1 MRWNDEY
8 EKRRVSAEEAVAQI
22 ESGDRIYV
30 SGNAATPYVLLEA
43 LAKRE
48 SGLQHVEVTHVLLMG
63 DDPLSRPDAW
73 GRFRHNSLF
82 VGPADREVVNEG
94 LADYIPV
101 HLHEIPGLFS
111 QGYLP
116 LKVAVIQTTP
126 PDEHGFMSLG
136 VECLATMAAIAQAPV
151 VLVQINEKMPRTLG
165 DAFTHISRVTKLVEV
180 SEELPTLQPSGFGEV
195 EKRIGRSV
203 AELVDDGSTLQ
214 LGIGAIPDAVLAS
227 LGDKRDL
234 GIHTEM
240 VSDGIMEGVEAGMIT
255 GSKKSIHRGK
265 VICTFALGSQRLY
278 SFLDNNPLFE
288 FHPVDYTNDPF
299 VIAKNERMIAIN
311 SAIEVDLTGQVCSDS
326 IGLQIYSGFGGQV
339 DFIRGAAHSE
349 GGKPIIAMP
358 STAKGGEVS
367 RIVPTLRT
375 GAGVVTS
382 RADLHYVVTEYGTA
396 ALHGK
401 NLRERAQ
408 ELIRIA
414 HPKFRDQLSEAA
426 HKRKLV
432 PASVGTSG
440 SGFQVLGPRGSRG
453 QNGS

>member
-1 MRWNDEY
+1 MRWNEDY
-8 EKRRVSAEEAVAQI
+8 EKRRVTAEEAVAHVN
-22 ESGDRIYV
+22 SGDRIYV

-43 LAKRE
+43 LAQRND
-48 SGLQHVEVTHVLLMG
+48 GLQDVEVTHVLLMG

-101 HLHEIPGLFS
+101 HLHEIPGLFDR
-111 QGYLP
+111 GYLP
-116 LKVAVIQTTP
+116 LQVAIIQTTP

-136 VECLATMAAIAQAPV
+136 VECLATMAAIAQAPI
-151 VLVQINEKMPRTLG
+151 VLVQVNDKMPRTLG
-165 DAFTHISRVTKLVEV
+165 DAFIHISRVSKLVEV
-180 SEELPTLQPSGFGEV
+180 SETLPTLEPTGFGEV
-195 EKRIGRSV
+195 EKKIGQSV
-203 AELVDDGSTLQ
+203 ADLVDDGSTLQ

-227 LGDKRDL
+227 LGDKKNL

-240 VSDGIMEGVEAGMIT
+240 VSDGIMDGVEAGVIT

-265 VICTFALGSQRLY
+265 VIGTFALGSRRLY
-278 SFLDNNPLFE
+278 DFLDNNPLFE

-299 VIAKNERMIAIN
+299 VIARNDRMIAVN

-326 IGLQIYSGFGGQV
+326 IGLKIYSGFGGQV

-358 STAKGGEVS
+358 STAKAGEVS
-367 RIVPTLRT
+367 RIVPTLRR
-375 GAGVVTS
+375 GAGVVTT
-382 RADLHYVVTEYGTA
+382 RADLHYVITEYGTA
-396 ALHGK
+396 VLHGK
-401 NLRERAQ
+401 NLRERVQ

-414 HPKFRDQLSEAA
+414 HPRFREQLDKAA
-426 HKRKLV
+426 RDRKLV
-432 PASVGTSG
+432 PASVSVSSTKK
-440 SGFQVLGPRGSRG
+440 
-453 QNGS
+453 

>member
-1 MRWNDEY
+1 MRWSDEY
-8 EKRRVSAEEAVAQI
+8 ERRKVSAEEAVAQI
-22 ESGDRIYV
+22 KSGDRIYV

-43 LAKRE
+43 LAQ
-48 SGLQHVEVTHVLLMG
+48 SDDSLQDVEVTHVLLMG

-101 HLHEIPGLFS
+101 HLHEIPGLFN

-116 LKVAVIQTTP
+116 LQVAIIQTAP
-126 PDEHGFMSLG
+126 PDEHGFLSLG

-151 VLVQINEKMPRTLG
+151 VLAQVNREMPRTLG
-165 DAFTHISRVTKLVEV
+165 DAFIHISRVTRLVEV
-180 SEELPTLQPSGFGEV
+180 SEKLPTLEPAGFGEI
-195 EKRIGRSV
+195 EKRIGESV

-240 VSDGIMEGVEAGMIT
+240 VSDGIMEGVEAGVIT
-255 GSKKSIHRGK
+255 GSKKSVHRGK
-265 VICTFALGSQRLY
+265 VIGTFALGSQDLY
-278 SFLDNNPLFE
+278 NFLDNNPLFE

-299 VIAKNERMIAIN
+299 VIARNDRMIAVN

-326 IGLQIYSGFGGQV
+326 IGLRIYSGFGGQV
-339 DFIRGAAHSE
+339 DFIRGAAQSE

-358 STAKGGEVS
+358 STAKGGKIS
-367 RIVPTLRT
+367 RIVSTLRR
-375 GAGVVTS
+375 GAGVVTT

-414 HPKFRDQLSEAA
+414 HPDFREDLSQAA
-426 HKRKLV
+426 HERKLV
-432 PASVGTSG
+432 PVAG
-440 SGFQVLGPRGSRG
+440 G
-453 QNGS
+453 Q

>member
-1 MRWNDEY
+1 MRWNEDF
-8 EKRRVSAEEAVAQI
+8 EKRRVTAEEAVAQI
-22 ESGDRIYV
+22 NSGDRIYV

-43 LAKRE
+43 LSQRND
-48 SGLQHVEVTHVLLMG
+48 GLQDVEVTHVLLMG
-63 DDPLSRPDAW
+63 DDPLSRPEAW

-101 HLHEIPGLFS
+101 HLHEIPGLFGH
-111 QGYLP
+111 GYLP
-116 LKVAVIQTTP
+116 LQVAIIQTTP

-136 VECLATMAAIAQAPV
+136 VECLATMAAIAQAPI
-151 VLVQINEKMPRTLG
+151 VLVQVNEKMPRTLG
-165 DAFTHISRVTKLVEV
+165 DAFIHISRVSKLVEV
-180 SEELPTLQPSGFGEV
+180 SETLPTLEPAGFGEV
-195 EKRIGRSV
+195 EKRIGQSV
-203 AELVDDGSTLQ
+203 ADMVDDGSTLQ

-227 LGDKRDL
+227 LGDKKNL

-240 VSDGIMEGVEAGMIT
+240 VSDGIMQGVEAGVIT
-255 GSKKSIHRGK
+255 GSMKSIHRGK
-265 VICTFALGSQRLY
+265 VIGTFALGSRRLY
-278 SFLDNNPLFE
+278 DFLDNNPLFE

-299 VIAKNERMIAIN
+299 VIARNDRMIAVN

-326 IGLQIYSGFGGQV
+326 IGLRIYSGFGGQV

-367 RIVPTLRT
+367 RIVPTLRR
-375 GAGVVTS
+375 GAGVVTN
-382 RADLHYVVTEYGTA
+382 RADLHYVITEYGTA

-414 HPKFRDQLSEAA
+414 HPKFREQLDKAA
-426 HKRKLV
+426 HERKLV
-432 PASVGTSG
+432 PASVSVSPTE
-440 SGFQVLGPRGSRG
+440 
-453 QNGS
+453 N